1 MVLKHKVE
9 RIVEIAYRESLYLR
23 KMILKNAKYSLKK
36 SLVEKKVLYLHLCWK
51 LYLILWGY
59 CAMFNLIRYK
69 YK

>member
-51 LYLILWGY
+51 LYLFLR
-59 CAMFNLIRYK
+59 ARAQSFNEV
-69 YK
+69 